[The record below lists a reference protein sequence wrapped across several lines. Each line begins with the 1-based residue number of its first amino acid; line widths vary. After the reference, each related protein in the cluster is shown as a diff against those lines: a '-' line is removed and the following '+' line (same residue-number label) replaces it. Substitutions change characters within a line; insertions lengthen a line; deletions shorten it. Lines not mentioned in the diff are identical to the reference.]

1 MWLALKKEVA
11 TVPQCESRTLLLY
24 DDHDQLNGDLD
35 QLNGD
40 LDQLNGD
47 LDQLDGELDQHS
59 HCLEGNIE
67 DIPETD

>member
-40 LDQLNGD
+40 LDQL
-47 LDQLDGELDQHS
+47 DGELDQHS